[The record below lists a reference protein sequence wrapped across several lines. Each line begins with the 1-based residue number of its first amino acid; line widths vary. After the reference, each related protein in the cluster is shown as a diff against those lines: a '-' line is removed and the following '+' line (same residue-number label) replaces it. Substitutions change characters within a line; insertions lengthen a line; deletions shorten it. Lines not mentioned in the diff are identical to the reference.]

1 VEQFGA
7 AEDAVNH
14 LVEVLHNLVVQ
25 ILDYFECELATDP
38 FLLVHLVSPRELLFN
53 PADVGFQLVVELLD
67 VLDVVVDLQ
76 FLLCH
81 QFVYHSPVLGNQ
93 VVHVL
98 PLLQLDPLRT
108 VAEVV
113 LFKLL
118 PELLEPFRQDP
129 QDRGVLY
136 ADLIL
141 ADLLFPEKGDALRHL
156 SADEK
161 RGVFLHRSLVLLL
174 LLFLNSLLAT
184 LLSVLLPFLFGALMF
199 V

>member
-1 VEQFGA
+1 MEQFGA

-25 ILDYFECELATDP
+25 IFDYFECELATDP
-38 FLLVHLVSPRELLFN
+38 FLLVHLVSPRQFLFN
-53 PADVGFQLVVELLD
+53 PEDVGLQLVVELLD
-67 VLDVVVDLQ
+67 VLDVIVDLQ
-76 FLLCH
+76 FFLGH

-98 PLLQLDPLRT
+98 PLLQFDPLRT

-141 ADLLFPEKGDALRHL
+141 ADLFLPEKGDTLRHL

-161 RGVFLHRSLVLLL
+161 RGVLLHRSLVLLL
-174 LLFLNSLLAT
+174 LLFLNSLLTT
-184 LLSVLLPFLFGALMF
+184 LLSILLPFLFGALMF